1 MGGQTSLIPPRRAA
15 LRASLNG
22 PFNPSAIDGLGQK
35 NYARILRARERGP
48 IEHRWLRGVSVRFAG
63 NHRFDVEPPI
73 ADETYGYAAGTANSR
88 GRQFVLDLTQR
99 F

>member
-1 MGGQTSLIPPRRAA
+1 LGGQTSLIPPRWAA

-22 PFNPSAIDGLGQK
+22 PFNPSAIEGLGQK
-35 NYARILRARERGP
+35 TYARLLRAHERGP

-63 NHRFDVEPPI
+63 NNLFDVDPPFTE
-73 ADETYGYAAGTANSR
+73 ETSGYAAGTANSR

>member
-1 MGGQTSLIPPRRAA
+1 MGGQTSLIPPRRTA
-15 LRASLNG
+15 LRAYLNG
-22 PFNPSAIDGLGQK
+22 PFKPSAIDGLGQK

-48 IEHRWLRGVSVRFAG
+48 IEHRWLRGVSVRIAG
-63 NHRFDVEPPI
+63 NKLLDVDPPI
-73 ADETYGYAAGTANSR
+73 TEETNGYTAGTAKFR

>member
-1 MGGQTSLIPPRRAA
+1 MGGRTALIPPRWTA

-35 NYARILRARERGP
+35 TYARLLRAHERGP
-48 IEHRWLRGVSVRFAG
+48 IEHRWLHGVSVRFAV
-63 NHRFDVEPPI
+63 NHLFDVEPPL
-73 ADETYGYAAGTANSR
+73 ADETNGYAAGTANIR